1 MHGGPLVSDLFV
13 GLLAFGTLFV
23 IVDPVGMLPFFVS
36 LTQGF
41 SPGDRVYVI
50 RRSTVFATGL
60 LMGFALLGR
69 YIFLLLH
76 FTIYSF
82 EIAGGVL
89 LFAIAFD
96 MLFGE
101 TPRTKLSP
109 LDRDELLSRREEVG
123 IVPLGMPLLAGP
135 GAISSVVI
143 YAQGAEGSLSTTAAV
158 YIAIGLAMAVSY
170 VVLRLGV
177 QILERAGR
185 VGLMAVSRVMGL
197 LLAAIAVQFAIDG
210 VAGAFGI
217 ALP

>member
-1 MHGGPLVSDLFV
+1 LETVLVFGV
-13 GLLAFGTLFV
+13 LAFATLFV
-23 IVDPVGMLPFFVS
+23 ILDPIGMLPFFIS

-41 SPGDRVYVI
+41 NAADRDYVI
-50 RRSTVFATGL
+50 QRSTVFAFL
-60 LMGFALLGR
+60 LLFLFALLGR
-69 YIFLLLH
+69 YLFVLLH

-89 LFAIAFD
+89 LFAISFN

-101 TPRTKLSP
+101 SPSSKLTPMDQET
-109 LDRDELLSRREEVG
+109 LLSRREEIG

-143 YAQGAEGSLSTTAAV
+143 YAQASEGSLPDSLTLYAAIFLV
-158 YIAIGLAMAVSY
+158 VLLSY

-177 QILERAGR
+177 RILDRVGR
-185 VGLMAVSRVMGL
+185 VGVIAISRVFGL
-197 LLAAIAVQFAIDG
+197 LLAAIAVQFVING

-217 ALP
+217 VVP